1 MTETVRIDRMSYGSA
16 AVGRLADGKTVFVDG
31 AAPGDVVEVD
41 LVEDKPRFARGRVA
55 TVVEPSPARVDAP

>member
-41 LVEDKPRFARGRVA
+41 LVEDI
-55 TVVEPSPARVDAP
+55 